1 MHRGDRLWTGRSTR
15 PHLHQCGGV
24 SAAARRFRPYNSR
37 TNAAISWVAGVDRH
51 FTSTGFLVRDG
62 RVLLVNHRKL
72 RMWLPFGGHIEPGE
86 DPVEAL
92 HREAR
97 EETGFEIEIVAE
109 RPEINQ
115 RWLHVL
121 PAPETILLE
130 DIEPD
135 HVHIDLIYFV
145 RPVGGAQRLAASEH
159 TEMRWFDRH
168 ALRDPAITDD
178 VRLLGAQAIDR
189 IAHARPLSSV
199 ESALERSNQAVA
211 AVDKRFTS
219 SGYLVCDGKVLLL
232 NHRRFQMWLPFGG
245 HIEPNEDPVE
255 ALHREAREETGM
267 EIEIVAERP
276 AIDQQGVHV
285 LPAPETLLLHEIG
298 DGHALVDLVYFVR
311 PVNGT
316 VRPSNGEH
324 REVGWFDREALC
336 RPDIRDNVRL
346 LGTQAIDRMEAL
358 HDA

>member
-1 MHRGDRLWTGRSTR
+1 MHRGDRFWTGRSTR
-15 PHLHQCGGV
+15 PHLHHAGGG
-24 SAAARRFRPYNSR
+24 SATDRRRPYNPR
-37 TNAAISWVAGVDRH
+37 TSAAISWVAGVDRH

-109 RPEINQ
+109 RPEIKQ

-159 TEMRWFDRH
+159 SEMRWFDRQ
-168 ALRDPAITDD
+168 ALSDPAITDD
-178 VRLLGAQAIDR
+178 VRLLGARAIDR
-189 IAHARPLSSV
+189 IAHVQPPSSV
-199 ESALERSNQAVA
+199 QSARERSSPVVA

-219 SGYLVCDGKVLLL
+219 SGYLVRDGKVLLL
-232 NHRRFQMWLPFGG
+232 NHRRFGMWLPFGG

-255 ALHREAREETGM
+255 ALHREALEETGM

-285 LPAPETLLLHEIG
+285 LPAPETLLLHDIG
-298 DGHALVDLVYFVR
+298 DGQALVDLVYFVR
-311 PVNGT
+311 PVNGA

-336 RPDIRDNVRL
+336 RPYVRDNVRL
-346 LGTQAIDRMEAL
+346 LGTQAIDRMEGL
-358 HDA
+358 HAA